1 MLRRFGVNYAI
12 FSMGLDIGLTLLALF
27 LATQLVSYIPTSLT
41 NLRAEPV
48 ISAYMYL
55 VVPALWGIV
64 CLILSVYD
72 PKRIYRAMDE
82 FQIVTL
88 ATLVSALFFAGL
100 LYLAQRDF
108 SRWVFILFVTLDLV
122 FLLGWRIIARIV
134 FRVGRMPAAERRVLI
149 VGTGEVGQRVG
160 NMIQEYRWMGLNLSG
175 YLDEAPDSTDAEAD
189 DAFMIHILGP
199 VEDVRRVVRE
209 ANINDVVIALPQREY
224 AHINELVVGLHDL
237 PVQVRVVPD
246 YFSLA
251 LYRASVEDFG
261 GLPMINLRDPALND
275 VQRLVK
281 RLFDLALSSF
291 LLTLAMPFMVIITVL
306 IKLDSRGSIIFR
318 QQRVGE
324 NGRLFSMYKFR
335 SMVVGAEAM
344 QDDVI
349 KMTTDG
355 KMLFKKADDPRVTR
369 VGRLLRHTS
378 LDELPQLF
386 NVVKGD
392 MSLVGPRPELPW
404 LVGQYE
410 PWQHKR
416 LAVPQGMTGWW
427 QINGRADK
435 PLHLHTEEDLYY
447 IQNYSLWMDIYILLK
462 TPWVVVRGKGAY

>member
-12 FSMGLDIGLTLLALF
+12 FSMAIDILLTCVALF
-27 LATQLVSYIPTSLT
+27 AALRLVAYIPLHLT
-41 NLRAEPV
+41 NLRGPAVVMPF
-48 ISAYMYL
+48 IYL
-55 VVPALWGIV
+55 VVPVLWGLTFLV
-64 CLILSVYD
+64 LSVYD
-72 PKRIYRAMDE
+72 PKRVYKVMDE
-82 FQIVTL
+82 LQIVAI
-88 ATLVSALFFAGL
+88 ATVASALLFAGL
-100 LYLAQRDF
+100 LFLAHRDF
-108 SRWVFILFVTLDLV
+108 SRWVFIIFVVLDLV
-122 FLLGWRIIARIV
+122 LLLGWRVMVRLLFRIS
-134 FRVGRMPAAERRVLI
+134 RVPTAEHRVLI
-149 VGTGEVGQRVG
+149 IGAGDVGQRVG
-160 NMIQEYRWMGLNLSG
+160 TMIRDYESMGLTLAG
-175 YLDEAPDSTDAEAD
+175 FLDEVTPRVAVDQD
-189 DAFMIHILGP
+189 FVLHVLGR
-199 VEDVRRVVRE
+199 VEDVREVVQRS
-209 ANINDVVIALPQREY
+209 NINDVVIALPQRDY
-224 AHINELVVGLHDL
+224 AQINELVLALHDL

-275 VQRLVK
+275 VQRFVK
-281 RLFDLALSSF
+281 RLFDLTLAGI
-291 LLTLAMPFMVIITVL
+291 LTLIVLLPMVIITVL
-306 IKLDSRGSIIFR
+306 IKLDTKGSTLFR

-335 SMVVGAEAM
+335 SMIDGADSMVEGM
-344 QDDVI
+344 TEHTDD
-349 KMTTDG
+349 G
-355 KMLFKKADDPRVTR
+355 HLLFKKANDPRVTR
-369 VGRLLRHTS
+369 IGRFLRHTS

-386 NVVKGD
+386 NVLKGD

-447 IQNYSLWMDIYILLK
+447 VQNYSLWMDIYILLK

>member
-12 FSMGLDIGLTLLALF
+12 FSIVIDVALTLLALMGATF
-27 LATQLVSYIPTSLT
+27 LVGYVPQSMT
-41 NLRAEPV
+41 NLRGPAFIAPYILLAV
-48 ISAYMYL
+48 PIIWGVTFL
-55 VVPALWGIV
+55 V
-64 CLILSVYD
+64 LSVYD
-72 PKRIYRAMDE
+72 PKRIYKAIDE
-82 FQIVTL
+82 MQIVTV
-88 ATLVSALFFAGL
+88 ATLSSALLFAGL
-100 LYLAQRDF
+100 LYLGQRDF
-108 SRWVFILFVTLDLV
+108 SRWVFILFVSLDLI
-122 FLLGWRIIARIV
+122 FLLGWRIIARIA
-134 FRVGRMPAAERRVLI
+134 FRIGRMPAGERHVLI

-160 NMIQEYRWMGLNLSG
+160 QMIEEYRSMGLNLSG
-175 YLDEAPDSTDAEAD
+175 YLDEAPQTTATHDG
-189 DAFMIHILGP
+189 MVVHVLGP
-199 VEDVRRVVRE
+199 VEDVREVVQTGH
-209 ANINDVVIALPQREY
+209 IDDVVIALPQRDY
-224 AHINELVVGLHDL
+224 AQINHLVLALHDL
-237 PVQVRVVPD
+237 PVHVRVVPD

-281 RLFDLALSSF
+281 RMFDLALSSI
-291 LLTLAMPFMVIITVL
+291 LLGIVMVPMAVITLL
-306 IKLDSRGSIIFR
+306 IRLDSKGPIIFR

-335 SMVVGAEAM
+335 SMVVGAESM
-344 QDDVI
+344 QDV
-349 KMTTDG
+349 MNEVNEDG
-355 KMLFKKADDPRVTR
+355 KVLFKKIDDPRVTHI
-369 VGRLLRHTS
+369 GRFLRHTS

-386 NVVKGD
+386 NVWKGD

-435 PLHLHTEEDLYY
+435 PLHLHTEDDLYY
-447 IQNYSLWMDIYILLK
+447 VQNYSLWMDIYILLK

>member
-12 FSMGLDIGLTLLALF
+12 FSIALDVILTLLALF
-27 LATQLVSYIPTSLT
+27 VAARLVLQVPPSLT
-41 NLRAEPV
+41 NLRGPAV
-48 ISAYMYL
+48 IAPYTYL
-55 VVPALWGIV
+55 AVPMLWGV
-64 CLILSVYD
+64 TFLVLSVYD
-72 PKRIYRAMDE
+72 PKRIYRSIDE
-82 FQIVTL
+82 LQIVTV
-88 ATLVSALFFAGL
+88 ATVASALLFAGL

-108 SRWVFILFVTLDLV
+108 SRWLFILFVTLDLV
-122 FLLGWRIIARIV
+122 FLLGWRILARV
-134 FRVGRMPAAERRVLI
+134 MFRVGRMPAAERRVLI

-160 NMIQEYRWMGLNLSG
+160 QMIREYESMGLSLSG
-175 YLDEAPDSTDAEAD
+175 YLDEAPIEASED
-189 DAFMIHILGP
+189 GEFLVHVLGP
-199 VEDVRRVVRE
+199 VEDVREIVQSSH
-209 ANINDVVIALPQREY
+209 INDVVIALPQRDY
-224 AHINELVVGLHDL
+224 AQINELVLALHDL
-237 PVQVRVVPD
+237 PVHVRVVPD

-281 RLFDLALSSF
+281 RMFDLALSSF
-291 LLTLAMPFMVIITVL
+291 LLLLAMIPMAVITVL
-306 IKLDSRGSIIFR
+306 IKLDSEGSIIFR

-324 NGRLFSMYKFR
+324 NGRLFAMYKFR
-335 SMVVGAEAM
+335 SMVVGAEKM
-344 QDDVI
+344 QDELTEVND
-349 KMTTDG
+349 DG
-355 KMLFKKADDPRVTR
+355 KVLFKKADDPRVTR
-369 VGRLLRHTS
+369 VGRFLRHTS

-386 NVVKGD
+386 NVWKGD

-435 PLHLHTEEDLYY
+435 PLHLHTEDDLYY
-447 IQNYSLWMDIYILLK
+447 VQNYSLWMDIYILLK

>member
-1 MLRRFGVNYAI
+1 LY
-12 FSMGLDIGLTLLALF
+12 
-27 LATQLVSYIPTSLT
+27 LATRLVAYIPLHLT
-41 NLRAEPV
+41 NLRGPAIVLPY
-48 ISAYMYL
+48 IYF
-55 VVPALWGIV
+55 VVPVLWGV
-64 CLILSVYD
+64 TFLILSVYD
-72 PKRIYRAMDE
+72 PKRIYKLMAE
-82 FQIVTL
+82 LQIVAIATL
-88 ATLVSALFFAGL
+88 ASALLFAGL
-100 LYLAQRDF
+100 LFLVDRDF
-108 SRWVFILFVTLDLV
+108 SRWVFVLFATLNLF
-122 FLLGWRIIARIV
+122 FLLGWRVLARVI
-134 FRVGRMPAAERRVLI
+134 FRVGRMPAGERRVLI

-160 NMIQEYRWMGLNLSG
+160 QMIQEYRSMGLNLTG
-175 YLDEAPDSTDAEAD
+175 YLDETAID
-189 DAFMIHILGP
+189 DTEKDGFMVHILGH
-199 VEDVRRVVRE
+199 VEDVRDVVKVS
-209 ANINDVVIALPQREY
+209 NINDVVIALPQRDY
-224 AHINELVVGLHDL
+224 AQVNELVLALHDL
-237 PVQVRVVPD
+237 PVNVRVVPD

-275 VQRLVK
+275 VQRLIK
-281 RLFDLALSSF
+281 RLFDLSISIVLILLALIPMGIV
-291 LLTLAMPFMVIITVL
+291 TLL
-306 IKLDSRGSIIFR
+306 IKLDSDGPVLFR

-335 SMVVGAEAM
+335 SMIAGADQMVDNVTEITA
-344 QDDVI
+344 
-349 KMTTDG
+349 DG
-355 KMLFKKADDPRVTR
+355 RVLFKKADDPRVTR
-369 VGRLLRHTS
+369 VGRFLRHTS

-386 NVVKGD
+386 NVLKGD

-447 IQNYSLWMDIYILLK
+447 VQNYSLWMDIYILLK